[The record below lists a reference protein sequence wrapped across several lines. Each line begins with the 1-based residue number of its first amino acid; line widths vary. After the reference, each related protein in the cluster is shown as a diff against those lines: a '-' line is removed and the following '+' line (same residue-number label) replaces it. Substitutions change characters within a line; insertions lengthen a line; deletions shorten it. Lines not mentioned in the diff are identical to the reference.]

1 MKKREDRRRERERER
16 KSLKKRRRRRRNEE
30 SWQEIGSTKD
40 REEASRVEKF
50 RETRNLVGKRE
61 ILAGPWKQDLK
72 WDDVEQSKHRFQ
84 VYDTPYESSVDG
96 FLLKLL
102 QFLFFFSFSFPLQ
115 IFLRKNIFRRD
126 DLNINSRKFRFVS
139 NLILLSFFFLVNY

>member
-1 MKKREDRRRERERER
+1 M
-16 KSLKKRRRRRRNEE
+16 
-30 SWQEIGSTKD
+30 
-40 REEASRVEKF
+40 EKF

-84 VYDTPYESSVDG
+84 VYDT
-96 FLLKLL
+96 KLSIRIIRGWI
-102 QFLFFFSFSFPLQ
+102 FIKIVTISFFFFSFSFPLQ